1 MIKTIFKDKVW
12 SLRVDMCYLLCFCFL
27 LKFSLRLWEDNSVL
41 IKDNGKSF
49 SLKDGPEVLSTTYD
63 HWRRTASR
71 SGTGELSLIIR
82 SLQIVILDIIE
93 L

>member
-1 MIKTIFKDKVW
+1 MWAIKYNVDIYLFQRLVVETISKTKNALFMLICAISD
-12 SLRVDMCYLLCFCFL
+12 CFCFL

-63 HWRRTASR
+63 HWRRTAS
-71 SGTGELSLIIR
+71 
-82 SLQIVILDIIE
+82 
-93 L
+93 